1 MRITR
6 VGGEEPDR
14 VVAPVTV
21 TEERVNGQKL
31 YRSHPERLDIFYDL
45 IGEAFVSP
53 APFLRQS
60 GMELGVTAEVKLVDD
75 RVVPRDGVA
84 FRFALPV
91 EIRVDDNAFR
101 HERGAVALVEG
112 RVVAG
117 FQLISEDSGLPLEI
131 PEMAAGIGVE
141 HEFVGI
147 EPVPGTRLVRA
158 VHAIPVD
165 RAGPRI
171 RQIAVP
177 NLVG

>member
-45 IGEAFVSP
+45 IGQTFVSP

-60 GMELGVTAEVKLVDD
+60 GMELGVAAEVKLVDD

-91 EIRVDDNAFR
+91 EIRVDDNAFW

-112 RVVAG
+112 GVVAG
-117 FQLISEDSGLPLEI
+117 FQLIPEDRGVPLQI
-131 PEMAAGIGVE
+131 AEMSAGIRIE
-141 HEFVGI
+141 HQLVGI
-147 EPVPGTRLVRA
+147 EAVPGRWLVRA
-158 VHAIPVD
+158 VHAVPVYRSGTD
-165 RAGPRI
+165 IGD
-171 RQIAVP
+171 IAVP
-177 NLVG
+177 DLV

>member
-60 GMELGVTAEVKLVDD
+60 GMELGVAAEVKLVDD

-112 RVVAG
+112 RIVAR
-117 FQLISEDSGLPLEI
+117 FQLISEDGGLPLQI
-131 PEMAAGIGVE
+131 PEMPAGVRVE
-141 HEFVGI
+141 HQLVRVEAVSGA
-147 EPVPGTRLVRA
+147 RLVGA
-158 VHAIPVD
+158 VYAIPVD
-165 RAGPRI
+165 RA
-171 RQIAVP
+171 
-177 NLVG
+177 